1 MRRKVTIVLALGLV
15 LLLALGVYL
24 TIGRGK
30 VKEKEVGVFPPPS
43 PSPMPTVTETQP
55 ELTPTIE
62 RDPFAPYREYM
73 VRTHIRGRGIG
84 DPQVLNAMLTV
95 PRHEFVPSEY
105 QEYSY
110 ADHALSIG
118 YGQFI
123 SQPYIVALMT
133 TLLDL
138 EEGDRVLEVGT
149 GSGYQAAVL
158 AEITDEVYT
167 VEIIPE
173 LAEAAAKR
181 LKRLGY
187 TQVQAA
193 NLDGYYGWEEH
204 APYDAIIVTCAPDH
218 MPSPLLEQLKDGG
231 RLVIPVGPP
240 GAYQTLWLV
249 EREGDEFRYE
259 NWGGCTFVPLTGE
272 R

>member
-1 MRRKVTIVLALGLV
+1 MRGKAAIVLALGFV

-24 TIGRGK
+24 TMGRGK
-30 VKEKEVGVFPPPS
+30 MKEEK
-43 PSPMPTVTETQP
+43 
-55 ELTPTIE
+55 
-62 RDPFAPYREYM
+62 DPFADRREYM
-73 VRTHIRGRGIG
+73 VWSQIEAPEDRTAVK
-84 DPQVLNAMLTV
+84 DPKVLQAMRNV
-95 PRHEFVPSEY
+95 PRHEFVPLEY

-110 ADHALSIG
+110 ADGPLPIG
-118 YGQFI
+118 YGQSI

-133 TLLDL
+133 ALLEV
-138 EEGDRVLEVGT
+138 EEGDRILEVGT

-158 AEITDEVYT
+158 AEIVDEVYT

-187 TQVQAA
+187 TQVQAE

-218 MPSPLLEQLKDGG
+218 VPSPLLEQLKDGG

-240 GAYQTLWLV
+240 GAYQTLWLIQ
-249 EREGDEFRYE
+249 REGEEFRYE
-259 NWGGCTFVPLTGE
+259 NQGGATFVPLTGAH
-272 R
+272 